1 MLVKD
6 RSNQI
11 AVTARVWWARYHR
24 TLLWLSVILMSA
36 IVPLRL
42 GEAFSKLILGT
53 NIGDTTKIFHLLIP
67 KWFASIPV
75 YSIRFAVHPPA
86 TYVILWPFFGWP
98 EIVAARGIWVAATAV
113 AIVWLV
119 YLIVRESGANTA
131 LERAFVAL
139 LPLSMYAM
147 ALTVRIGQLGVQIL
161 PLLVA
166 GLLLLHHRQ
175 PGWGRDLL
183 SAVLLLLALVKP
195 TVAAPFLWIALF
207 LPGGLRPAVLI
218 ALGYAALTLFAVSYQ
233 AEGLPKLFH
242 DWVARSSELAATAG
256 SANLHLW
263 LTAIGLGSWILPTS
277 FIVFGCL
284 GWWIYRHRQAD
295 VWLLMAV
302 TAIVARFWTYH
313 RTYDDLLLLLPTIAL
328 FRVAKRGHSHDGA
341 DVAAAGLLAL
351 NVIGMLIPV
360 RLIRPVGRWHLLAT
374 SGNAV
379 LWIILLVFL
388 IRHAARETIFSR
400 QPIR

>member
-1 MLVKD
+1 MPVRE
-6 RSNQI
+6 RSDQI
-11 AVTARVWWARYHR
+11 AATARAGWARYHR
-24 TLLWLSVILMSA
+24 ILLWLSVILMSA

-42 GEAFSKLILGT
+42 GGAFSTLIVGLIT
-53 NIGDTTKIFHLLIP
+53 GDTTKLFHLLIQR
-67 KWFASIPV
+67 WFASIPV
-75 YSIRFAVHPPA
+75 YSIRFAVHLPA

-98 EIVAARGIWVAATAV
+98 EIAAARWIWVAATAV

-131 LERAFVAL
+131 PERAFVAL

-147 ALTVRIGQLGVQIL
+147 ALTVRFGQLGVHIL
-161 PLLVA
+161 PVLLA
-166 GLLLLHHRQ
+166 GLLLLHHRR

-183 SAVLLLLALVKP
+183 SATLLLLALVKP
-195 TVAAPFLWIALF
+195 TVAALFVWIALV
-207 LPGGLRPAVLI
+207 LPGGLRPTVLI

-233 AEGLPKLFH
+233 ADGLPKLFH
-242 DWVARSSELAATAG
+242 DWLARSSELAETAG
-256 SANLHLW
+256 TANLHLW

-277 FIVFGCL
+277 LIVFGGL
-284 GWWIYRHRQAD
+284 GWWIYRHRHVD
-295 VWLLMAV
+295 LWLLLAV

-313 RTYDDLLLLLPTIAL
+313 RAYDDLLLLLPAIAL
-328 FRVAKRGHSHDGA
+328 FRLAKRGASNDGA

-351 NVIGMLIPV
+351 NVIGMLIPA
-360 RLIRPVGRWHLLAT
+360 RLLRPLGRWHLLST

-388 IRHAARETIFSR
+388 IRQAAREKHSR
-400 QPIR
+400 GSL